1 MELGTSP
8 GRAIAM
14 TFEALFHSQTLRVS
28 MFRVHWFLLRTS
40 IEERLIYRGDFIFG
54 TFVRFL
60 PIVTQICLWGAIF
73 GVGSATASQRI
84 NGYSYSEMVAYY
96 LLTMIARAF
105 SSMPGLARDIAK
117 EIREGSLKR
126 YLTQPV
132 DMQVYY
138 YWSRV
143 AHKLVYYMVATIPFA
158 VLIWICRDFFT
169 HVPSALE
176 WFGVVIAVLLAFQ
189 LGFLMESLI
198 GLTGFWLLEVG
209 SISFIFMML
218 TYFLSGHM
226 LPLDWLPGVIGQIV
240 RYLPFQY
247 LAYLPAAIILGKFSP
262 EMVWIHLAAA
272 SAWTL
277 GLWGLS
283 RVVYAQGLKR
293 YGAYGG

>member
-1 MELGTSP
+1 
-8 GRAIAM
+8 
-14 TFEALFHSQTLRVS
+14 

-40 IEERLIYRGDFIFG
+40 LEERLMYRGDFIFG

-73 GVGSATASQRI
+73 GVGTSTVVKSI
-84 NGYSYSEMVAYY
+84 NGYSYPEMVAYY
-96 LLTMIARAF
+96 LLTMVARAF

-138 YWSRV
+138 FWSRV
-143 AHKLVYYMVATIPFA
+143 AHKLVYYMVATIPFV
-158 VLIWICRDFFT
+158 VLFWLCREFFT
-169 HVPSALE
+169 HAPTASEWLGLVLAL
-176 WFGVVIAVLLAFQ
+176 ILSFQ
-189 LGFLMESLI
+189 LGFLMETLI
-198 GLTGFWLLEVG
+198 GLSGFWLLEVG

-226 LPLDWLPGVIGQIV
+226 LPLDWLPGILGQVV

-247 LAYLPAAIILGKFSP
+247 LAYLPAAIVLGKFSP
-262 EMVWIHLAAA
+262 AEMWLQLAVAA
-272 SAWTL
+272 TWTL
-277 GLWGLS
+277 SLWGLS
-283 RVVYAQGLKR
+283 RFMYARGLRR